1 MQRLQA
7 QLNGKQKDLDLLMV
21 SKMELEKALKESRQE
36 TLAAQKSR
44 DDVYKQLVSNKENL
58 DIMTNEQMILSEE
71 LTQK

>member
-36 TLAAQKSR
+36 TLATQKSR